1 MSSLPVPKRRPS
13 IATNLHSAHHQ
24 QQLQPSHSSNV
35 SPTSNSSSTTAKI
48 PSPAPST
55 AAPPSIAPSMKRQK
69 SYARNTSSGSN
80 SRRQSSEEQSQPL
93 PEWNSSKVINT
104 KQPSIAIARSK
115 SYAASLKK
123 GKSGNVLESTFDGSS
138 VTNKGEWLNGQQKS
152 TRALQGRVFELEGLL
167 EIALQDLEAANNA
180 VEDQGAL
187 HRCEL
192 DALKMEMSRMKEE
205 MEAES
210 IAQVESLGVEIK
222 VLKAEK
228 DVLMVKAEMQMKEI
242 GKLHKQG
249 VLAGETVTS
258 REVELSALKAEYEG
272 LNRKVAVLQQ
282 EIERLQEQS
291 LTTAQDGMALEVEME
306 SAVKTIESLNQR
318 IAIEKADHERQVQL
332 LKSNLETE
340 FHQME
345 TKLSDM
351 KALEIRNSTEIFS
364 LKWSLAAARDETAK
378 VSETLATLETHHS
391 EAVSCLSEKENSI
404 ADHISHISS
413 LTQQLEQFVDNKN
426 QLEVMLMERNTQVD
440 ALREQLFDL
449 TSFHEK
455 SIASLKSTTES
466 EISENNTVIES
477 LKNDLILM
485 TKNEQE
491 SASKVNGLTLSLE
504 SCQNDLKLT
513 QQALET
519 KSLEHQS
526 AIEALSHG
534 YAESLSEKNN
544 AIAKLMIDLDSLSK
558 SLEESQKTE
567 SKLSLSLESSQKE
580 TAVAQATIAEYK
592 SCVDTFTKTS
602 TQSIAEKE
610 TVIAK
615 LMLDSDSLTKKLQE
629 SKENESK
636 LSNALE
642 STLEDVQVAKNSV
655 SEYQTVIE
663 TMKLAS
669 LSSAS
674 EKDATIAKLTQ
685 ESVSLSKLLSV
696 SEAKAA
702 EASSSLAEAIKSLE
716 ISQQT
721 AVTKA
726 ADYEVAI
733 ESITAST
740 SFSLTEK
747 DNSIAQLTE
756 TLEALKTNLQE
767 TTTQKSELQSLLTKA
782 TYNFDRVKIDS
793 SKKASEYEAI
803 ISVLNE
809 QSLAQKTE
817 NQLRGQESKRLNET
831 IQALQAQIASI
842 NGLHKEAVESLQLK
856 IAVELKEK
864 EDELKSSGTFVETLK
879 SKIIELEAEKRRL
892 EGVANESEN
901 QSKLANIRIA
911 EYEATITKLKDESKY
926 TIKRLE
932 IVEKNLELMNARN
945 TRRVHDSRF
954 KSSESGPGSGRNS
967 VVTRSPEPT
976 GSHRSSIV
984 DIRDIPPTPST
995 ISSLQRSAG
1004 AISSTRGSFSETIG
1018 GGSSRPTSVVERAE
1032 TPLDSIASALD
1043 SAFGL

>member
-455 SIASLKSTTES
+455 NSAKALFTKLNRLDDVAGDHPDRVAILKDLFGGMGEGCH
-466 EISENNTVIES
+466 IES
-477 LKNDLILM
+477 PFRCDYGKNITLGRNVYMNFGCTILDCNKVEIGDNVLIAPNVSIY
-485 TKNEQE
+485 T
-491 SASKVNGLTLSLE
+491 A
-504 SCQNDLKLT
+504 
-513 QQALET
+513 
-519 KSLEHQS
+519 H
-526 AIEALSHG
+526 HP
-534 YAESLSEKNN
+534 
-544 AIAKLMIDLDSLSK
+544 IDPELR
-558 SLEESQKTE
+558 TE
-567 SKLSLSLESSQKE
+567 WGPE
-580 TAVAQATIAEYK
+580 
-592 SCVDTFTKTS
+592 
-602 TQSIAEKE
+602 
-610 TVIAK
+610 
-615 LMLDSDSLTKKLQE
+615 
-629 SKENESK
+629 
-636 LSNALE
+636 
-642 STLEDVQVAKNSV
+642 
-655 SEYQTVIE
+655 
-663 TMKLAS
+663 LAS
-669 LSSAS
+669 P
-674 EKDATIAKLTQ
+674 
-685 ESVSLSKLLSV
+685 
-696 SEAKAA
+696 
-702 EASSSLAEAIKSLE
+702 
-716 ISQQT
+716 
-721 AVTKA
+721 
-726 ADYEVAI
+726 
-733 ESITAST
+733 
-740 SFSLTEK
+740 
-747 DNSIAQLTE
+747 
-756 TLEALKTNLQE
+756 
-767 TTTQKSELQSLLTKA
+767 
-782 TYNFDRVKIDS
+782 VKIGNDVWIGGH
-793 SKKASEYEAI
+793 AI
-803 ISVLNE
+803 ILPGV
-809 QSLAQKTE
+809 
-817 NQLRGQESKRLNET
+817 T
-831 IQALQAQIASI
+831 I
-842 NGLHKEAVESLQLK
+842 G
-856 IAVELKEK
+856 
-864 EDELKSSGTFVETLK
+864 D
-879 SKIIELEAEKRRL
+879 
-892 EGVANESEN
+892 GV
-901 QSKLANIRIA
+901 
-911 EYEATITKLKDESKY
+911 TIG
-926 TIKRLE
+926 
-932 IVEKNLELMNARN
+932 A
-945 TRRVHDSRF
+945 
-954 KSSESGPGSGRNS
+954 GS
-967 VVTRSPEPT
+967 VVTKDVE
-976 GSHRSSIV
+976 
-984 DIRDIPPTPST
+984 
-995 ISSLQRSAG
+995 
-1004 AISSTRGSFSETIG
+1004 
-1018 GGSSRPTSVVERAE
+1018 SRTVVVGNPARVVKRV
-1032 TPLDSIASALD
+1032 
-1043 SAFGL
+1043 